1 MPNSHN
7 CITHFAGTAREVV
20 TPFWLIPLYTLGLLL
35 AAVLAGCAAGANE
48 VEEEAMGLE
57 DLPMPIIM
65 TSSAFKDGSTI
76 PRKFTCDGTDIS
88 PPLAWSGLPA
98 GAQSLALIVDDPDA
112 PGGDWVHWIV
122 YDLPASAGGLMEDVG
137 QSGAEPG
144 GGVQGNN
151 SWRRS
156 DYGGPCPPSGTHRY
170 FFSLYA
176 LDTRLNLD
184 PGSTRL
190 QVEQVMEGHVMGQGQ
205 LMGRYSR

>member
-1 MPNSHN
+1 
-7 CITHFAGTAREVV
+7 
-20 TPFWLIPLYTLGLLL
+20 LLL
-35 AAVLAGCAAGANE
+35 AAVLAGCAAGAHE

-57 DLPMPIIM
+57 DLPMPIII
-65 TSSAFKDGSTI
+65 TSSAFKDGATI
-76 PRKFTCDGTDIS
+76 PRKFTCDGADVS

-98 GAQSLALIVDDPDA
+98 GAQSLALIMDDPDA
-112 PGGDWVHWIV
+112 PGGDWVHWLL
-122 YDLPASAGGLMEDVG
+122 YDLPAGAGGLMEDIG

-170 FFSLYA
+170 FFSLFA
-176 LDTRLNLD
+176 LDTRLNLG
-184 PGSTRL
+184 PGLTRL
-190 QVEQVMEGHVMGQGQ
+190 QVEQAMEGHVMGQGQ